1 MKFLSV
7 LAVASIVASSA
18 CAQGQTATGAVAWSG
33 TFTLPRGTESS
44 AITLVQNG
52 RSAIVTLA
60 PGRAA
65 RETVR
70 VRIAAGSVRFSV
82 HGRPGDLVF
91 DGRIHGRTIR
101 GKVRQGPAHGS
112 FVLRRDGGSAEPFLG
127 TYALAGGRMVEAID
141 LGRLRL
147 PLWLVDLGTGAFHA
161 LFRSGSSYR
170 VGGFNTRQPADGSVR
185 FTPNA
190 LTWTTPD
197 GAAAEG
203 TRLPVR
209 QEEVRFPSTGA
220 VLSGTLT
227 IPDTPGPH
235 PAVAWVHGSG
245 PSLRDEGQFFVGIL
259 VREGIAVLNYDKRGN
274 GSSTGS
280 YPGELATD
288 QAISTYADD
297 AAAAARFLAG
307 QPDLDPKR
315 IGLVGGSQG
324 GWVISLA
331 ATREPAV
338 TFAIVESGPTV
349 SVGETANF
357 SALTS
362 QGGQPLTEPLAQIDS
377 EVRRDGPSG
386 FDPRPLLRKLH
397 IPILWLFG
405 ALDMN
410 QPTDL
415 DVESLQQLQ
424 KETGADFSWRVFPD
438 GNHGIFEVKTGLN
451 AELEESRGMPPEFFA
466 TVHDWIHAHGL

>member
-1 MKFLSV
+1 
-7 LAVASIVASSA
+7 
-18 CAQGQTATGAVAWSG
+18 
-33 TFTLPRGTESS
+33 
-44 AITLVQNG
+44 
-52 RSAIVTLA
+52 
-60 PGRAA
+60 
-65 RETVR
+65 
-70 VRIAAGSVRFSV
+70 
-82 HGRPGDLVF
+82 
-91 DGRIHGRTIR
+91 
-101 GKVRQGPAHGS
+101 
-112 FVLRRDGGSAEPFLG
+112 
-127 TYALAGGRMVEAID
+127 MVEAID

-190 LTWTTPD
+190 LTWATPD
-197 GAAAEG
+197 
-203 TRLPVR
+203 
-209 QEEVRFPSTGA
+209 
-220 VLSGTLT
+220 
-227 IPDTPGPH
+227 
-235 PAVAWVHGSG
+235 
-245 PSLRDEGQFFVGIL
+245 
-259 VREGIAVLNYDKRGN
+259 
-274 GSSTGS
+274 
-280 YPGELATD
+280 GELATD

-362 QGGQPLTEPLAQIDS
+362 QGGQPLTEPLAQIDA

-405 ALDMN
+405 GLDMN

-415 DVESLQQLQ
+415 DVESLQQIQ
-424 KETGADFSWRVFPD
+424 KETGADFSWRVFLD

-451 AELEESRGMPPEFFA
+451 AELEQSRGMPPEFFA

>member
-70 VRIAAGSVRFSV
+70 VRIAAGSVHFSV
-82 HGRPGDLVF
+82 PGRPGDLVF

-101 GKVRQGPAHGS
+101 GKVRQGAAHGS
-112 FVLRRDGGSAEPFLG
+112 FVLRRGGGSAEPFLG

-190 LTWTTPD
+190 LTWATPD
-197 GAAAEG
+197 
-203 TRLPVR
+203 
-209 QEEVRFPSTGA
+209 
-220 VLSGTLT
+220 
-227 IPDTPGPH
+227 
-235 PAVAWVHGSG
+235 
-245 PSLRDEGQFFVGIL
+245 
-259 VREGIAVLNYDKRGN
+259 
-274 GSSTGS
+274 
-280 YPGELATD
+280 GELATD

-362 QGGQPLTEPLAQIDS
+362 QGGQPLTEPLAQIDA

-405 ALDMN
+405 GLDMN

-415 DVESLQQLQ
+415 DVESLQQIQ
-424 KETGADFSWRVFPD
+424 KETGADFSWRVFLD

-451 AELEESRGMPPEFFA
+451 AELEQSRGMPPEFFA
-466 TVHDWIHAHGL
+466 TVHDWIQAHGL